1 MKINLLYYLLFLG
14 LQFTLNGQSL
24 FIDKALSAN
33 DHKRNKP
40 MLDAINLGFNG
51 ISAEIKL
58 KKDGVLYC
66 GKKTLKEVYLE
77 PLKMRSENGL
87 KNIHPTHTDEFIIFF
102 KIVSDSNSTYEALL
116 KEIEPYQ
123 NILTSFEG
131 TKRNKKPVRIIIGGN
146 IPYSKIYNSSK
157 RYLFAEESALKL
169 DLSKDET
176 FTFLAGLSLKNNY
189 TWKGQ
194 KNMPN
199 MEYMSL
205 IAHVKNAHKAGRLV
219 RLYDTPE
226 LPNAFDILY
235 GSGIDLIEIN
245 DITSFATYWQKRKS
259 N

>member
-1 MKINLLYYLLFLG
+1 MKISLLYLLLLIGFK
-14 LQFTLNGQSL
+14 FSVKGQSV

-33 DHKRNKP
+33 DHKRKKP
-40 MLDAINLGFNG
+40 LLDAINLGFNG
-51 ISAEIKL
+51 ISSELKL
-58 KKDGVLYC
+58 KNNGVLYC
-66 GKKTLKEVYLE
+66 GKNTLKEVYLE
-77 PLKMRSENGL
+77 PLKVRSENGS
-87 KNIHPTHTDEFIIFF
+87 KYIHPSHTDEFILYFEIA
-102 KIVSDSNSTYEALL
+102 SDSISTFEALL

-131 TKRNKKPVRIIIGGN
+131 SKRSKKPVRIIIGGN
-146 IPYSKIYNSSK
+146 IPYSKIFNSAK

-169 DLSKDET
+169 DYSKDET

-189 TWKGQ
+189 SWSGE

-205 IAHVKNAHKAGRLV
+205 ITHVKSAHKAGRLV

-226 LPNAFDILY
+226 LPNSFDILY
-235 GSGIDLIEIN
+235 GSGVDLIEIN
-245 DITSFATYWQKRKS
+245 DITSFASYWQKRKS

>member
-1 MKINLLYYLLFLG
+1 MKVNLLYYLFLLG

-199 MEYMSL
+199 MEYMNL
-205 IAHVKNAHKAGRLV
+205 ITHVKSAHKAGRLL
-219 RLYDTPE
+219 RLYDIPE